1 MTGDESASN
10 DQSETAKLNGVNPQ
24 HHLADVLARI
34 ADHPARY
41 IAGLLPW
48 NWQPIETPRAA
59 A

>member
-1 MTGDESASN
+1 VEWLGGLSIEIDGSKASA
-10 DQSETAKLNGVNPQ
+10 QRVN
-24 HHLADVLARI
+24 ARV
-34 ADHPARY
+34 P